1 MELGL
6 KDKSVLVTGGGSNI
20 GKAIVLAFA
29 GEGAHITIA
38 DLDVPQAQKTAETA
52 RRDGAASVQVVPTD
66 VTRLDQVQAAFR
78 SAVDQHGGV
87 DVLVNNVGWDQ
98 LRLFTQTTP
107 ELWRRIV
114 DVNYI
119 GLLNCAKTA
128 LDLMIERGGGAIV
141 AVSSDASRQGE
152 PREAVY
158 AGVKAAV
165 NAFMKTIA
173 KENGRHGIRCNV
185 VCPGVTVP
193 NNADDIGAGSVWAD
207 SANTFTPEQIEKI
220 AKSLPMRKVGRG
232 SDIAQAV
239 VFLSSERAAGHV
251 TGQVLSVSGGY
262 SMIG

>member
-1 MELGL
+1 MDLDL

-29 GEGAHITIA
+29 AEGAHITIA
-38 DLDVPQAQKTAETA
+38 DLDVAQAEKTAETA
-52 RRDGAASVQVVPTD
+52 RRAGAASVQVLSTD

-78 SAVDQHGGV
+78 SAVDRHGGV
-87 DVLVNNVGWDQ
+87 DVLVNNVGWDE

-107 ELWRRIV
+107 ELWRRII

-128 LDLMIERGGGAIV
+128 LDLMIGRGAGAIV

-165 NAFMKTIA
+165 NTFMKTIA
-173 KENGRHGIRCNV
+173 RENGRHGIRCNV

-193 NNADDIGAGSVWAD
+193 NSADDIGAGSVWAD
-207 SANTFTPEQIEKI
+207 SANTFTPEQLEKI
-220 AKSLPMRKVGRG
+220 AKALPMRKVGRG
-232 SDIAQAV
+232 RDIAQAV
-239 VFLSSERAAGHV
+239 LFLSSGRAAGHV